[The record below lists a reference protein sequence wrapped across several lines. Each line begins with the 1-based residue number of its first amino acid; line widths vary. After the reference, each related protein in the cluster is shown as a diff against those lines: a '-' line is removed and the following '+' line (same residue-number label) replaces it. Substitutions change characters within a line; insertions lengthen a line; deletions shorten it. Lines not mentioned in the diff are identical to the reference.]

1 MKKLLLIINPR
12 SGKRHSI
19 DIETLARQRLDPS
32 AFRLEFVRTEY
43 AGHAVE
49 LAADSDADIVVA
61 VGGDGTVNEV
71 ARGLAGSGKTLGII
85 PTGSGNG
92 LARHL
97 GISCKPEKALR
108 TLSLMNTSTID
119 CGVMN
124 GRLFCC
130 SCGAG
135 LDADVSAMF
144 ASSKKRGLG
153 TYIVDAFKVWK
164 DFKPGHYKLSADGRE
179 TETDA
184 VLVTVGNANQW
195 GNNAFICPE
204 AVVDDGFLDITI
216 IKPFRSVEIPVLAF
230 LLMTGRLKKSRRV
243 TFIRGREVCI
253 SREKEGWAH
262 FDGECIRQGNE
273 IRINLLAAALKVIKA

>member
-1 MKKLLLIINPR
+1 MKKLLFIINPH

-19 DIETLARQRLDPS
+19 DIETLARQRLNPS

-49 LAADSDADIVVA
+49 LASDSDADIVVA

-71 ARGLAGSGKTLGII
+71 ARGLAGSEKTLGII

-97 GISCKPEKALR
+97 GISCKPDKALE
-108 TLSLMNTSTID
+108 TLSLMKTSTID

-164 DFKPGHYKLSADGRE
+164 DFKPGHYKLSVDGRE
-179 TETDA
+179 TEIDA
-184 VLVTVGNANQW
+184 
-195 GNNAFICPE
+195 
-204 AVVDDGFLDITI
+204 
-216 IKPFRSVEIPVLAF
+216 VLAF

-243 TFIRGREVCI
+243 TFLRGRDVCI
-253 SREKEGWAH
+253 SREKEDWAH